1 MYKASYII
9 ILLLLCIYCNNPQIS
24 EVPGCTNNIACNFD
38 ESANLDDG
46 SCEYSEENY
55 DCGNNCLVDVDCAG
69 ECGGDAVEDECG
81 ICGGNGIVDYDC
93 NGNCITEIDCFG
105 VCGGNAVNDC
115 FEVCGGNAVDD
126 ICGICDGNV
135 TNLSDCPCDSGIFDE
150 CGICNGPGSIYEC
163 GCTGLQEGRCDCD
176 GRREDCAGQCGGS
189 NIIDACGNCGDFI
202 ASNVCHDCLG
212 VPNGDAVEDCAGVCG
227 GSTMVDDCGEC
238 GGGTY
243 LEYGDPVWQDEFE
256 GDGLNLDKWN
266 VEKWPAGA
274 FNEEEQAYTDEIDNI
289 YLADGKLHIR
299 ALRET
304 YDPDE
309 NGIVDALYTSGRIS
323 TKYKGDWKYAKVEVK
338 AQLPLGEG
346 TWPAIWML
354 PTEDTYGGWPESG
367 EIDIMEYVGNDPSR
381 VHSSVHNATYY
392 ADLYQPGMPQPQTK
406 SKTVGAV
413 STSHLYS
420 MIWRGDRITFYVGD
434 ETAVSCPEDCD
445 EIMVY
450 DNLYT
455 GFELWP
461 FDQKFHLM
469 LNLAI
474 GGTWGGAVAP
484 EIFPVEFIV
493 DYVRV
498 YQHQQSCE

>member
-1 MYKASYII
+1 
-9 ILLLLCIYCNNPQIS
+9 
-24 EVPGCTNNIACNFD
+24 
-38 ESANLDDG
+38 
-46 SCEYSEENY
+46 
-55 DCGNNCLVDVDCAG
+55 
-69 ECGGDAVEDECG
+69 
-81 ICGGNGIVDYDC
+81 
-93 NGNCITEIDCFG
+93 
-105 VCGGNAVNDC
+105 
-115 FEVCGGNAVDD
+115 
-126 ICGICDGNV
+126 
-135 TNLSDCPCDSGIFDE
+135 
-150 CGICNGPGSIYEC
+150 
-163 GCTGLQEGRCDCD
+163 
-176 GRREDCAGQCGGS
+176 
-189 NIIDACGNCGDFI
+189 
-202 ASNVCHDCLG
+202 
-212 VPNGDAVEDCAGVCG
+212 
-227 GSTMVDDCGEC
+227 MVDDCGEC

-266 VEKWPAGA
+266 IEKWQAGA

-367 EIDIMEYVGNDPSR
+367 EIDIMEYVGNDPSS

-392 ADLYQPGMPQPQTK
+392 TDLYQPGMPQPQTK
-406 SKTVGAV
+406 SKTVGDV

>member
-1 MYKASYII
+1 MYKTPCII
-9 ILLLLCIYCNNPQIS
+9 ILLLLCIYCTNPQIS
-24 EVPGCTNNIACNFD
+24 EVPGCIDKTACNFD
-38 ESANLDDG
+38 KSANLDDG
-46 SCEYSEENY
+46 SCEFAEENY
-55 DCGNNCLVDVDCAG
+55 DCDNNCLVVIDCA
-69 ECGGDAVEDECG
+69 G
-81 ICGGNGIVDYDC
+81 ICGGSEVLSGCDN
-93 NGNCITEIDCFG
+93 
-105 VCGGNAVNDC
+105 VCGSTAEDDC
-115 FEVCGGNAVDD
+115 
-126 ICGICDGNV
+126 
-135 TNLSDCPCDSGIFDE
+135 L
-150 CGICNGPGSIYEC
+150 GICNGDTVETDC
-163 GCTGLQEGRCDCD
+163 GCGETASDATTGCCADGIGPDDEGPDCVGICGGDDSSCFDCCGVLNGDGSTCDGVCGPCNQNIDEGMCDCD
-176 GRREDCAGQCGGS
+176 GRRADCSGECGGS
-189 NIIDACGNCGDFI
+189 KITDACGNCGDFL
-202 ASNVCHDCLG
+202 AANVCHDCLG
-212 VPNGDAVEDCAGVCG
+212 VPNGDAVEDCTGVCG
-227 GSTMVDDCGEC
+227 GSTVVDDCGAC

-266 VEKWPAGA
+266 IEKWPAGA

-309 NGIVDALYTSGRIS
+309 NGIVDALYTSGRIT

-338 AQLPLGEG
+338 AKLPLGEG

-354 PTEDTYGGWPESG
+354 PTEDAYGGWPESG
-367 EIDIMEYVGNDPSR
+367 EIDIMEYVGNDPSNI
-381 VHSSVHNATYY
+381 HSSVHNATYY
-392 ADLYQPGMPQPQTK
+392 TDLYQPGMPQPQTK
-406 SKTVGAV
+406 SKTVGDV

-461 FDQKFHLM
+461 FDKKFHLI

-474 GGTWGGAVAP
+474 GGTWGGAVAS